1 MLIRY
6 KFLPRLCHK
15 KSNFGIYFDHG
26 DRFFLILEATILMA
40 ITKDK
45 KKELLK
51 GYVAELKNAWT
62 TYVINQNAIPVNV
75 ATQIRKEIKTSDAK
89 INVVRKRIFLKAVDE
104 AGFEAVDLSNLE
116 GAVVAI
122 FAKSEDFSPLKVISK
137 YNKEFKV
144 KSPASSFNFLGGWD
158 ETKWKDAAYVT
169 ELANIPSKEELISK
183 FLWLLKYP
191 VQSFACVLSEIE
203 KKSA

>member
-1 MLIRY
+1 
-6 KFLPRLCHK
+6 
-15 KSNFGIYFDHG
+15 
-26 DRFFLILEATILMA
+26 MA

-89 INVVRKRIFLKAVDE
+89 INVVRKRIFLKAVEE

>member
-15 KSNFGIYFDHG
+15 KFNFGIYFDHG
-26 DRFFLILEATILMA
+26 DRFFLILEATIVMA

-75 ATQIRKEIKTSDAK
+75 ATQIRKEIKTSEAT
-89 INVVRKRIFLKAVDE
+89 INVVRKRIFLKAVEE
-104 AGFEAVDLSNLE
+104 AGFEVVDLSNLE

-122 FAKSEDFSPLKVISK
+122 FAKSQDFSPLKVISK

>member
-1 MLIRY
+1 MPQN
-6 KFLPRLCHK
+6 F
-15 KSNFGIYFDHG
+15 NFGIYFDHG

-51 GYVAELKNAWT
+51 GYVAELKKAWT

-75 ATQIRKEIKTSDAK
+75 ATQIRKEIKTSEAT
-89 INVVRKRIFLKAVDE
+89 INVVRKRIFLKAVEE
-104 AGFEAVDLSNLE
+104 AGFEVVDLSNLE

-122 FAKSEDFSPLKVISK
+122 FAKSQDFSPLKVISK

-158 ETKWKDAAYVT
+158 ETKRQDAAYVT